1 MARRARIERGLAV
14 VGMAALLVVGF
25 DAVTYAATG
34 SSLLLGRVNKASTV
48 TTVQNTGNGAA
59 LALVTRS
66 AGYPP
71 FTTNAKGLVPNLF
84 AGRAANADRLGGLT
98 VAQVR
103 AGAILAASPTH
114 LVGQPG
120 EPSFGSWLFGPWG
133 DYGSGYSPVSFRKD
147 QLGVVHVGGLGC
159 PMDQTLNQCGQVQN
173 GAGSLATC
181 FTLPVGY
188 RPAARTIFV
197 VNDSD
202 GFGRVDV
209 LPDGEVQF
217 QWPAQVFVS
226 FVALDGISFVA
237 AG

>member
-1 MARRARIERGLAV
+1 
-14 VGMAALLVVGF
+14 VGAAALLVIGF

-34 SSLLLGRVNKASTV
+34 SSLLLGRVNKAGTV
-48 TTVQNTGNGAA
+48 TTVANTGNGAA
-59 LALVTRS
+59 LSLVTRS
-66 AGYPP
+66 TASAP

-103 AGAILAASPTH
+103 AGAIPPASTTH

-120 EPSFGSWLFGPWG
+120 EPSFGSWLAGPWG
-133 DYGSGYSPVSFRKD
+133 DYGGGYSPVSFRKD

-159 PMDQTLNQCGQVQN
+159 AVDDRLNVCIQ
-173 GAGSLATC
+173 AGNAAATWSTI
-181 FTLPVGY
+181 FTLPTGY
-188 RPAARTIFV
+188 RPAARTVFV
-197 VNDSD
+197 VNATD

-217 QWPAQVFVS
+217 LWPAGPLES
-226 FVALDGISFVA
+226 FIALDGISFVA
-237 AG
+237 SP

>member
-1 MARRARIERGLAV
+1 MVRRARVERGLAV
-14 VGMAALLVVGF
+14 VGVAALLVVGF

-34 SSLLLGRVNKASTV
+34 SSLLLGRVNKAGTV
-48 TTVQNTGNGAA
+48 TTVANTGNGAA

-66 AGYPP
+66 PAYPP

-84 AGRAANADRLGGLT
+84 AGRAATADRLGGLT
-98 VAQVR
+98 IAQVR
-103 AGAILAASPTH
+103 AGAIPPASATH

-120 EPSFGSWLFGPWG
+120 EPLFGSWTFGPWG
-133 DYGSGYSPVSFRKD
+133 GYGSGYSPVSFRKD

-159 PMDQTLNQCGQVQN
+159 PVDQTLNVCSRVALN
-173 GAGSLATC
+173 AATGSTL

-188 RPAARTIFV
+188 RPAARTVFV
-197 VNDSD
+197 VNDTD

-217 QWPAQVFVS
+217 QWPAGSFVS

-237 AG
+237 SP